1 MPTCYLRSAL
11 PREDRYGCESICRLK
26 GFGSHAYAERFDILV
41 KVPDTVAYAAAVGV
55 FVKEMQGLR
64 CRLFSSRGTLLR

>member
-1 MPTCYLRSAL
+1 MCCLRSAL
-11 PREDRYGCESICRLK
+11 PGENGYGCRSICQFN
-26 GFGSHAYAERFDILV
+26 GFHSHAYAERFDILV